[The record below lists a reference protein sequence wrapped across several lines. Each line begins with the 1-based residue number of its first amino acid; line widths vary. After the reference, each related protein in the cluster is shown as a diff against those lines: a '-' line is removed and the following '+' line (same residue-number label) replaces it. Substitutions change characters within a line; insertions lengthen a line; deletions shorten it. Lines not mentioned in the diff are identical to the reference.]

1 MSNADLYGDTDVQR
15 IAVVTG
21 ASGGM
26 GKATAALL
34 ASKYGMKVYLLAR
47 SVEKGR
53 LAVDYVNDQSGRK
66 DAELV
71 LCDLASLDSVRRAA
85 ADLAERCQHIDV
97 LINNAGVITMKREQT
112 KEGFEQQLGV
122 NHLGHF
128 VLTGLLIPLL
138 KQSQLGR
145 IVIVSSG
152 AHKIGRM
159 NYDDP
164 HMLKRFSI
172 WGAYGRSKIAN
183 LWFMTELAKRLKNT
197 SITVN
202 ALHPGAVATD
212 IGVDR
217 GTGFGTLVHK
227 LLKPFFLT
235 PEQGSATAVYLAT
248 SDEVLGVSGQYY
260 IKCKVAPMSKLA
272 SSAHEA
278 ERFWKW
284 SEEVTGYVYL

>member
-1 MSNADLYGDTDVQR
+1 LSNADLYVGTDVQR

-26 GKATAALL
+26 GRETAALL
-34 ASKYGMKVYLLAR
+34 ASKHGMKVYLLAR
-47 SVEKGR
+47 NEEKGQ
-53 LAVDYVNDQSGRK
+53 LAVDYVNGQSGRN

-71 LCDLASLDSVRRAA
+71 LCDLASLDSIRQAA
-85 ADLAERCQHIDV
+85 AELAERCQRIDV
-97 LINNAGVITMKREQT
+97 LINNAGVITMKRQQT

-138 KQSQLGR
+138 NRSQAGR

-164 HMLKRFSI
+164 HMLKRFSV

-202 ALHPGAVATD
+202 ALHPGAVATQ

-217 GTGFGTLVHK
+217 GTGFGTFVHK

-248 SDEVLGVSGQYY
+248 SDEVFGASGQYY
-260 IKCKVAPMSKLA
+260 IKCKIAPMSDRA
-272 SSAHEA
+272 SSVQEA
-278 ERFWKW
+278 ERFWNW
-284 SEEVTGYVYL
+284 SEQVSGYVYP